1 MHRTAYVIG
10 AGPAG
15 LAAAAV
21 LQAKGVDVTVLEKS
35 AHVGNAWRNHYDRLH
50 LHTTRG
56 FSKLPGLPIPR
67 EFGRWVSRD
76 DVVRYLEAYVAHHG
90 LHIEHGAEVT
100 RVDRANGAWT
110 VTTADV
116 DSAEGATAEGDRPER
131 TRAADAVVVA
141 TGYNHTPH
149 VPDWPGA
156 DTFPGQVLHAS
167 RYRNPAP
174 YTGQDVLVV
183 GVGNTGA
190 EIAQDL
196 AENGAASV
204 HLAVRTPPH
213 IVPRNQGPWAAQYTG
228 LLVRHL
234 PTALVDALSVPV
246 RKASF
251 PDLAHLGLPIP
262 EVGLATRVAQGS
274 IPVQDIGL
282 VAAVQAGAIQV
293 VRAIERFDGG
303 DVVLTDGA
311 RVTPD
316 VVLAATGY
324 RRALEPLMGH
334 LGVLDQHGKPIA
346 TNGRPAA
353 RGLYFTGFT
362 NPISGMFREM
372 AADAHRIARNVVAG
386 R

>member
-1 MHRTAYVIG
+1 MPPTVYVIG

-15 LAAAAV
+15 LAAAAA
-21 LQAKGVDVTVLEKS
+21 LKSKGVDAAVLEKS
-35 AHVGNAWRNHYDRLH
+35 EHVGNAWRHHYDRLH

-56 FSKLPGLPIPR
+56 LSKLPGLPIPR
-67 EFGRWVSRD
+67 EFGRWVARD
-76 DVVRYLEAYVAHHG
+76 DVVRYLEAYATHHD
-90 LHIEHGAEVT
+90 LRIEHGVEVT
-100 RVDRANGAWT
+100 RLDRADGAWA
-110 VTTADV
+110 VTTT
-116 DSAEGATAEGDRPER
+116 EGGTEGRR
-131 TRAADAVVVA
+131 TADAVVVA

-149 VPDWPGA
+149 VPDWPGQ
-156 DTFPGQVLHAS
+156 DSFPGRVVHAS

-174 YTGQDVLVV
+174 YAGRHVLVV

-204 HLAVRTPPH
+204 HVAVRTAPH

-228 LLVRHL
+228 VLVRHL
-234 PTALVDALSVPV
+234 PTAFVDALSVPV

-251 PDLAHLGLPIP
+251 PDLSHLGLPIP
-262 EVGLATRVAQGS
+262 EVGLATRVAQGA

-282 VAAVQAGAIQV
+282 VAAVQAGTVRV
-293 VRAIERFDGG
+293 VAPVERFDAGE
-303 DVVLTDGA
+303 VVLSDGA
-311 RVTPD
+311 RLAPD

-324 RRALEPLMGH
+324 RRALEPVVGH
-334 LGVLDQHGKPIA
+334 LGVLGDQGKPIV

-372 AADAHRIARNVVAG
+372 AADARRIARNVAAG

>member
-1 MHRTAYVIG
+1 MPQTVCVIG

-15 LAAAAV
+15 LSAAAA
-21 LQAKGVDVTVLEKS
+21 LRTRGADVTVLEKS
-35 AHVGNAWRNHYDRLH
+35 QHVGNAWRHHYDRLH

-56 FSKLPGLPIPR
+56 LSKLPGLPIPR
-67 EFGRWVSRD
+67 EFGRWVARD
-76 DVVRYLEAYVAHHG
+76 DVVRYLEMYAAHHD
-90 LHIEHGAEVT
+90 LRIEHGVEVS
-100 RVDRANGAWT
+100 RLDRADGVWT
-110 VTTADV
+110 VTTR
-116 DSAEGATAEGDRPER
+116 EGNGTR
-131 TRAADAVVVA
+131 TADAVVVA

-149 VPDWPGA
+149 LPDWPGR
-156 DTFPGQVLHAS
+156 DRFPGQILHAS
-167 RYRNPAP
+167 RYRNPDP
-174 YTGQDVLVV
+174 YVGMSVLVV

-246 RKASF
+246 RRASF
-251 PDLAHLGLPIP
+251 PDLSHLGLPIP
-262 EVGLATRVAQGS
+262 EVGLATRVAQGA

-282 VAAVQAGAIQV
+282 VAAVRSGAIRV
-293 VRAIERFDGG
+293 VGAIERFDGG
-303 DVVLTDGA
+303 DVVLADGA
-311 RVTPD
+311 RLAPD

-324 RRALEPLMGH
+324 RRALEPVVGH
-334 LGVLDQHGKPIA
+334 LGVLGDRGRPMA

-372 AADAHRIARNVVAG
+372 AADARRIASNVTRG

>member
-1 MHRTAYVIG
+1 MSHTVYVIG

-15 LAAAAV
+15 LAAAAA
-21 LQAKGVDVTVLEKS
+21 LQAKGADVTVLEKS
-35 AHVGNAWRNHYDRLH
+35 QHVGNAWRHHYDRLH

-56 FSKLPGLPIPR
+56 LSQLPGLPIPR
-67 EFGRWVSRD
+67 EFGRWVARD
-76 DVVRYLEAYVAHHG
+76 DVVRYLEAYATHHD
-90 LHIEHGAEVT
+90 LRIEHGVEVT
-100 RVDRANGAWT
+100 RVDREGGGVWTISAAN
-110 VTTADV
+110 
-116 DSAEGATAEGDRPER
+116 SASDNTR
-131 TRAADAVVVA
+131 TADAVVVA

-149 VPDWPGA
+149 LPDWSGRDGFA
-156 DTFPGQVLHAS
+156 GEVEHAS

-174 YTGQDVLVV
+174 YAGKHVLVV

-213 IVPRNQGPWAAQYTG
+213 IVPRNKGPWAAQYTG

-234 PTALVDALSVPV
+234 PTAFVDALCVPV
-246 RKASF
+246 RKADF
-251 PDLAHLGLPIP
+251 PDLSHLGLPIP

-282 VAAVQAGAIQV
+282 VAAVQSGAVRV
-293 VRAIERFDGG
+293 VGAIERFDG
-303 DVVLTDGA
+303 DEVVLADGA
-311 RVTPD
+311 RLAPD

-324 RRALEPLMGH
+324 RRVLEPLVGH
-334 LGVLDQHGKPIA
+334 LGVLGDRGTPTV

-353 RGLYFTGFT
+353 PGLYFTGFT

-372 AADAHRIARNVVAG
+372 AADARRIARHVTQG

>member
-1 MHRTAYVIG
+1 MSHTVHVIG

-15 LAAAAV
+15 LAAAAA
-21 LQAKGVDVTVLEKS
+21 LQEKGADVTVLEKS
-35 AHVGNAWRNHYDRLH
+35 EHVGNAWRHHYDRLH

-56 FSKLPGLPIPR
+56 LSQLPGLPIPR
-67 EFGRWVSRD
+67 EFGRWVARD
-76 DVVRYLEAYVAHHG
+76 DVVRYLEAYAAHHA
-90 LHIEHGAEVT
+90 LRIEHGVEVT
-100 RVDRANGAWT
+100 RLDRADGAWT
-110 VTTADV
+110 VTTT
-116 DSAEGATAEGDRPER
+116 EGRR
-131 TRAADAVVVA
+131 TADAVVVA

-149 VPDWPGA
+149 LPDWPGQ

-167 RYRNPAP
+167 RYRNAAP
-174 YTGQDVLVV
+174 YVGRRVLVV

-213 IVPRNQGPWAAQYTG
+213 VVPRNQGPWAAQYTG

-234 PTALVDALSVPV
+234 PTALVDVLGVPV

-262 EVGLATRVAQGS
+262 DVGLATRVAQGA

-282 VAAVQAGAIQV
+282 VAAVRSGAIRV
-293 VRAIERFDGG
+293 VGPIERFDGG
-303 DVVLTDGA
+303 DVILADGA
-311 RVTPD
+311 RLTPD

-324 RRALEPLMGH
+324 RRELEPLMGH
-334 LGVLDQHGKPIA
+334 LGVIDEQGRPIA
-346 TNGRPAA
+346 THGRPAA

-362 NPISGMFREM
+362 NPITGMLREM
-372 AADAHRIARNVVAG
+372 AADARRIARNVARG

>member
-1 MHRTAYVIG
+1 MPHTVYVIG

-15 LAAAAV
+15 LAAAAA
-21 LQAKGVDVTVLEKS
+21 LKSKGVDSTVLEKS
-35 AHVGNAWRNHYDRLH
+35 QHVGNAWRHHYDRLH

-56 FSKLPGLPIPR
+56 LSQLPGLPIPR
-67 EFGRWVSRD
+67 EFGRWVARD
-76 DVVRYLEAYVAHHG
+76 DVVRYLEAYAAHHD
-90 LHIEHGAEVT
+90 LRIEHGVEVT
-100 RVDRANGAWT
+100 RLDRADGAWT
-110 VTTADV
+110 VTTA
-116 DSAEGATAEGDRPER
+116 EGK
-131 TRAADAVVVA
+131 RAADAVVVA

-149 VPDWPGA
+149 VPDWPGQ
-156 DTFPGQVLHAS
+156 DSFPGQVVHAS

-174 YTGQDVLVV
+174 YAGQNVLVV
-183 GVGNTGA
+183 GAGNTGA

-204 HLAVRTPPH
+204 HIAIRTAPH
-213 IVPRNQGPWAAQYTG
+213 IVPRNQGPWSAQYTG

-251 PDLAHLGLPIP
+251 PDLSHLGLPIP
-262 EVGLATRVAQGS
+262 EVGLATRVAQGA

-282 VAAVQAGAIQV
+282 VAAVQAGTVRV
-293 VRAIERFDGG
+293 VGPIERFDA
-303 DVVLTDGA
+303 DEVVLSDGA
-311 RVTPD
+311 RLAPD

-324 RRALEPLMGH
+324 RRALEPVVGH
-334 LGVLDQHGKPIA
+334 LGVLGDQGKPIV

-372 AADAHRIARNVVAG
+372 AADARRIARNVVDG

>member
-1 MHRTAYVIG
+1 MVLTVSVIG

-15 LAAAAV
+15 LSAAAT
-21 LQAKGVDVTVLEKS
+21 LQNRGADVTVLEKS
-35 AHVGNAWRNHYDRLH
+35 AHVGNAWRHHYDRLH

-56 FSKLPGLPIPR
+56 LSKLPGLAIPR
-67 EFGRWVSRD
+67 EYGRWVARD
-76 DVVRYLEAYVAHHG
+76 DVVRYLEAYAAHHG
-90 LHIEHGAEVT
+90 LHVEHGVEVT
-100 RVDRANGAWT
+100 RLDRSAADGDAARRWT
-110 VTTADV
+110 ITTTDGTRTADV
-116 DSAEGATAEGDRPER
+116 
-131 TRAADAVVVA
+131 VVVA

-149 VPDWPGA
+149 LPDWPGQEG
-156 DTFPGQVLHAS
+156 FPGDVVHAS

-174 YTGQDVLVV
+174 YAGKHVLVA

-213 IVPRNQGPWAAQYTG
+213 IVRRNQGPWAAQYTG
-228 LLVRHL
+228 LLIRHL
-234 PTALVDALSVPV
+234 PTALVDALCVPV
-246 RKASF
+246 RRAGL

-262 EVGLATRVAQGS
+262 EVGLATRVAQGA

-282 VAAVQAGAIQV
+282 VAAVESGTVRVVGAV
-293 VRAIERFDGG
+293 ERFDGAE
-303 DVVLTDGA
+303 VVLADGA
-311 RVTPD
+311 RLAPD

-324 RRALEPLMGH
+324 RRSLEPVVGH
-334 LGVLDQHGKPIA
+334 LGVLGERGKPVA

-353 RGLYFTGFT
+353 PGLYFTGFT
-362 NPISGMFREM
+362 NPISGMFLEM
-372 AADAHRIARNVVAG
+372 AADARRIARHATRG

>member
-1 MHRTAYVIG
+1 MPPTVYVIG

-15 LAAAAV
+15 LAAGAA
-21 LQAKGVDVTVLEKS
+21 LQARGADVTVLEKS
-35 AHVGNAWRNHYDRLH
+35 EHVGNAWRHHYDRLH

-56 FSKLPGLPIPR
+56 LSRLPGLPIPR
-67 EFGRWVSRD
+67 EFGRWVARD
-76 DVVRYLEAYVAHHG
+76 DVVRYLEAYATHHD
-90 LHIEHGAEVT
+90 LRIEHGVEVT
-100 RVDRANGAWT
+100 RLDRADGVWT
-110 VTTADV
+110 VTGAD
-116 DSAEGATAEGDRPER
+116 GTRP
-131 TRAADAVVVA
+131 ADAVVVA

-149 VPDWPGA
+149 VPDWLGR
-156 DTFPGQVLHAS
+156 DGFPGEVEHAS

-174 YTGQDVLVV
+174 YAGKAVLVV

-213 IVPRNQGPWAAQYTG
+213 IVPRNKGPWAAQYTG

-234 PTALVDALSVPV
+234 PTAFVDALCVPV
-246 RKASF
+246 RKADF
-251 PDLAHLGLPIP
+251 PDLSHLGLPIP
-262 EVGLATRVAQGS
+262 EVGLATRVAQGA

-282 VAAVQAGAIQV
+282 VAAVQSGAVRV
-293 VRAIERFDGG
+293 VGAIERFDGG
-303 DVVLTDGA
+303 EVVLADGA
-311 RVTPD
+311 RLAPD

-324 RRALEPLMGH
+324 RRVLEPLVGH
-334 LGVLDQHGKPIA
+334 LGVLGDRGTPMV

-353 RGLYFTGFT
+353 PGLYFTGFT

-372 AADAHRIARNVVAG
+372 AADARRIARHVAQD

>member
-1 MHRTAYVIG
+1 MSLTASVIG

-15 LAAAAV
+15 LSTSAALRAR
-21 LQAKGVDVTVLEKS
+21 GVDVTILEKS
-35 AHVGNAWRNHYDRLH
+35 EHVGNAWRNHYDRLH

-100 RVDRANGAWT
+100 RIDRANGAWT
-110 VTTADV
+110 VTTAD
-116 DSAEGATAEGDRPER
+116 GATGGGGAER
-131 TRAADAVVVA
+131 TRPADAVVVA

-156 DTFPGQVLHAS
+156 DTFPGQILHAS
-167 RYRNPAP
+167 RYRNPVP
-174 YTGQDVLVV
+174 YAGQDVLVV

-228 LLVRHL
+228 VLIRHL

-246 RKASF
+246 RRSSF
-251 PDLAHLGLPIP
+251 PDMAHLGLPIP
-262 EVGLATRVAQGS
+262 AVGLATRAAQGA

-282 VAAVQAGAIQV
+282 VAAVRSGTVRV
-293 VRAIERFDGG
+293 VGAIERFDGG
-303 DVVLTDGA
+303 KAVLSDGA
-311 RVTPD
+311 RLTPD

-324 RRALEPLMGH
+324 RRALEPVVGH
-334 LGVLDQHGKPIA
+334 LGVLEDNGRPIV

-362 NPISGMFREM
+362 NPISGMLLEI
-372 AADAHRIARNVVAG
+372 AADARRIARNVVQG

>member
-1 MHRTAYVIG
+1 MSHTVYVIG

-15 LAAAAV
+15 LAAAAA
-21 LQAKGVDVTVLEKS
+21 LQGQGADVTVLEKS
-35 AHVGNAWRNHYDRLH
+35 EHVGNAWRHHYDRLH

-56 FSKLPGLPIPR
+56 LSQLPGLPIPR
-67 EFGRWVSRD
+67 RYGRWVARD
-76 DVVRYLEAYVAHHG
+76 DVVRYLEAYAAHHG
-90 LHIEHGAEVT
+90 LQVEHGVEVT
-100 RVDRANGAWT
+100 RLDRADGAWT
-110 VTTADV
+110 ITTTA
-116 DSAEGATAEGDRPER
+116 GPR
-131 TRAADAVVVA
+131 TADAVVVA

-149 VPDWPGA
+149 VPDWPGS
-156 DTFPGQVLHAS
+156 DTFPGEILHAS
-167 RYRNPAP
+167 RYRNPTP
-174 YTGQDVLVV
+174 YAGRHVLVA

-234 PTALVDALSVPV
+234 PTALVDALGVPV

-262 EVGLATRVAQGS
+262 DVGLATRVAQGA

-282 VAAVQAGAIQV
+282 VAAVQAGAIRV
-293 VRAIERFDGG
+293 VGPIERFDGAE
-303 DVVLTDGA
+303 VVLADGTRLA
-311 RVTPD
+311 PD

-324 RRALEPLMGH
+324 RRSLEPLMGH
-334 LGVLDQHGKPIA
+334 LGVIDEQGSPIA
-346 TNGRPAA
+346 THGRPAA

-362 NPISGMFREM
+362 NPITGMFREM
-372 AADAHRIARNVVAG
+372 AADARRIARNVALG

>member
-1 MHRTAYVIG
+1 MRTPDQYAPAMPHTVYVIG

-15 LAAAAV
+15 LAAAAA
-21 LQAKGVDVTVLEKS
+21 LKSKGVEATVLEKS
-35 AHVGNAWRNHYDRLH
+35 GHVGNAWRHHYDRLH

-56 FSKLPGLPIPR
+56 LSQLPGLPIPR
-67 EFGRWVSRD
+67 EFGRWVARD
-76 DVVRYLEAYVAHHG
+76 DVVRYLEAYAAHHD
-90 LHIEHGAEVT
+90 LRIEHGVEVT
-100 RVDRANGAWT
+100 RLDRADGAWT
-110 VTTADV
+110 VTTA
-116 DSAEGATAEGDRPER
+116 EGK
-131 TRAADAVVVA
+131 RAADAVVVA

-149 VPDWPGA
+149 VPDWPGQ
-156 DTFPGQVLHAS
+156 DSFPGQVVHAS

-174 YTGQDVLVV
+174 YAGQNVLVV
-183 GVGNTGA
+183 GAGNTGA

-204 HLAVRTPPH
+204 HIAIRTAPH

-251 PDLAHLGLPIP
+251 PDLSHLGLPIP
-262 EVGLATRVAQGS
+262 EVGLATRVAQGA

-282 VAAVQAGAIQV
+282 VAAVQAGTVRV
-293 VRAIERFDGG
+293 VGPIERFDGG
-303 DVVLTDGA
+303 EVVLSDGA
-311 RVTPD
+311 RLTPD

-324 RRALEPLMGH
+324 RRALEPVVGH
-334 LGVLDQHGKPIA
+334 LGVLGDQGKPIV

-372 AADAHRIARNVVAG
+372 AADARRIARNVVGG

>member
-1 MHRTAYVIG
+1 MSHTVYVIG

-15 LAAAAV
+15 LAAAAA
-21 LQAKGVDVTVLEKS
+21 LRAKGADVTVLEKS
-35 AHVGNAWRNHYDRLH
+35 EHVGNAWRHHYDRLH

-56 FSKLPGLPIPR
+56 LSQLPGLPIPR
-67 EFGRWVSRD
+67 EFGRWVARD
-76 DVVRYLEAYVAHHG
+76 DVVRYLEAYAVHHD
-90 LHIEHGAEVT
+90 LRIEHGVEVT
-100 RVDRANGAWT
+100 RLDRADGVWT
-110 VTTADV
+110 ITTTGGD
-116 DSAEGATAEGDRPER
+116 ATTDARR
-131 TRAADAVVVA
+131 TADAVVVA

-149 VPDWPGA
+149 LPDWPGQ
-156 DTFPGQVLHAS
+156 DTFPGQVVHAS
-167 RYRNPAP
+167 RYRNPVP
-174 YTGQDVLVV
+174 YAGKDVLVV

-204 HLAVRTPPH
+204 HLAVRTAPH

-234 PTALVDALSVPV
+234 PTPLVDALSVPV

-262 EVGLATRVAQGS
+262 EVGLATRVAQGA

-282 VAAVQAGAIQV
+282 VAAVQAGAIRV

-311 RVTPD
+311 RLTPD

-324 RRALEPLMGH
+324 RRALEPVLGH
-334 LGVLDQHGKPIA
+334 LGVLDEHGKPIS

-372 AADAHRIARNVVAG
+372 AADAVRIARNVTAG

>member
-1 MHRTAYVIG
+1 MSPTVHVIG

-21 LQAKGVDVTVLEKS
+21 LRTKGVDVTVLEKS
-35 AHVGNAWRNHYDRLH
+35 EHVGNAWRSHYDRLH

-56 FSKLPGLPIPR
+56 LSQLPGLPIPR

-76 DVVRYLEAYVAHHG
+76 DVVRYLESYAAHHR
-90 LHIEHGAEVT
+90 LRIEHGVEVT
-100 RVDRANGAWT
+100 RLDRADGAWVLTTTGNGT
-110 VTTADV
+110 V
-116 DSAEGATAEGDRPER
+116 SSR
-131 TRAADAVVVA
+131 TADAVVVA

-149 VPDWPGA
+149 VPDWPGRDGFA
-156 DTFPGQVLHAS
+156 GTVVHAS
-167 RYRNPAP
+167 RYRDATP
-174 YTGQDVLVV
+174 YEGQDVLVA

-204 HLAVRTPPH
+204 RLAIRTPPH

-228 LLVRHL
+228 LLIRHL

-246 RKASF
+246 RRASF
-251 PDLAHLGLPIP
+251 PDLSHLGLPIP
-262 EVGLATRVAQGS
+262 EVGLATRAAQGA

-282 VAAVQAGAIQV
+282 VAAVRSGAVRV
-293 VRAIERFDGG
+293 VPAIERFDGAE
-303 DVVLTDGA
+303 VVLADGA
-311 RVTPD
+311 RLTPG

-324 RRALEPLMGH
+324 RRALEPVLGH
-334 LGVLDQHGKPIA
+334 LGVLEDSGRPIA
-346 TNGRPAA
+346 THGRPAA

-362 NPISGMFREM
+362 NPISGMFLEM
-372 AADAHRIARNVVAG
+372 AADARRIARNVALG

>member
-1 MHRTAYVIG
+1 MSPTVYVIG

-15 LAAAAV
+15 LAAAAA
-21 LQAKGVDVTVLEKS
+21 LQVRGADVTVLEKS
-35 AHVGNAWRNHYDRLH
+35 EHVGNAWRHHYDRLH

-56 FSKLPGLPIPR
+56 LSKLPGLPIPR
-67 EFGRWVSRD
+67 EFGRWVARA
-76 DVVRYLEAYVAHHG
+76 DVVSYLEAYAEHHR
-90 LHIEHGAEVT
+90 LRIEHGVEVT
-100 RVDRANGAWT
+100 RLDRANGTWT
-110 VTTADV
+110 VTTTKSPTD
-116 DSAEGATAEGDRPER
+116 GAPGAPR
-131 TRAADAVVVA
+131 TADAVVVA

-156 DTFPGQVLHAS
+156 DGFTGQILHAG

-174 YTGQDVLVV
+174 YTGQDVLVA

-234 PTALVDALSVPV
+234 PTALVDALCVPV
-246 RKASF
+246 RRANF

-262 EVGLATRVAQGS
+262 EVGLATRVAQGA

-282 VAAVQAGAIQV
+282 VEAVRSGAIRV
-293 VRAIERFDGG
+293 VGAIERFDGG
-303 DVVLTDGA
+303 EVVLADGA
-311 RVTPD
+311 RLAPD

-324 RRALEPLMGH
+324 RRALEPMVGH
-334 LGVLDQHGKPIA
+334 LGVLGDRGRPIA

-353 RGLYFTGFT
+353 PRLYFTGFT

-372 AADAHRIARNVVAG
+372 AADARRIARSLTAA

>member
-1 MHRTAYVIG
+1 MASTVYVIG

-15 LAAAAV
+15 LAAAAA
-21 LQAKGVDVTVLEKS
+21 LKSRGVDATVLEKS
-35 AHVGNAWRNHYDRLH
+35 EHVGNAWRNHYDRLH

-56 FSKLPGLPIPR
+56 LSKLPGLAIPR
-67 EFGRWVSRD
+67 EFGRWVARD
-76 DVVRYLEAYVAHHG
+76 DVVRYLEAYAAHHD
-90 LHIEHGAEVT
+90 LRIEHGVEVT
-100 RVDRANGAWT
+100 RLDREGREGPENRENEGRTWT
-110 VTTADV
+110 VTTG
-116 DSAEGATAEGDRPER
+116 EGTR
-131 TRAADAVVVA
+131 TADAVVVA

-149 VPDWPGA
+149 VPDWPGR
-156 DTFPGQVLHAS
+156 DGFTGQVVHAS

-174 YTGQDVLVV
+174 YAGQDVLVV

-204 HLAVRTPPH
+204 RLAVRTAPH

-246 RKASF
+246 RKASL
-251 PDLAHLGLPIP
+251 PDLSHLGLPIP
-262 EVGLATRVAQGS
+262 EVGLATRVAQGA
-274 IPVQDIGL
+274 IPVQDVGL
-282 VAAVQAGAIQV
+282 VAAVQAGAVQV
-293 VRAIERFDGG
+293 VGSIERFDGAE
-303 DVVLTDGA
+303 VVLADGA
-311 RVTPD
+311 RLTPD

-324 RRALEPLMGH
+324 RRALEPVVGH
-334 LGVLDQHGKPIA
+334 LGVLGAHGKPIA

-353 RGLYFTGFT
+353 PGLYFTGFT
-362 NPISGMFREM
+362 NPISGMFLEM
-372 AADAHRIARNVVAG
+372 AADARRIARNLTGG

>member
-1 MHRTAYVIG
+1 MSQTVYVIG

-15 LAAAAV
+15 LAAAAA
-21 LQAKGVDVTVLEKS
+21 LRTRGADVTVLEKS
-35 AHVGNAWRNHYDRLH
+35 PHVGNAWRNHYDRLH

-56 FSKLPGLPIPR
+56 LSKLPGLPIPR
-67 EFGRWVSRD
+67 EFGRWVARD
-76 DVVRYLEAYVAHHG
+76 DVVRYLEAYAAHHD
-90 LHIEHGAEVT
+90 LRIEHGVEVT
-100 RVDRANGAWT
+100 RLDRADGVWT
-110 VTTADV
+110 VTTADG
-116 DSAEGATAEGDRPER
+116 DGAPNGSR
-131 TRAADAVVVA
+131 TADAVVVA

-149 VPDWPGA
+149 LPDWPGR
-156 DTFPGQVLHAS
+156 DGYPGQVVHAS

-174 YTGQDVLVV
+174 YAGKAVLVA

-196 AENGAASV
+196 AEHGAASV

-228 LLVRHL
+228 LLIRHL
-234 PTALVDALSVPV
+234 PTALVDALCVPV
-246 RKASF
+246 RRASF
-251 PDLAHLGLPIP
+251 PDLSHLGLPIP
-262 EVGLATRVAQGS
+262 EVGLATRVAQGA

-282 VAAVQAGAIQV
+282 VAAVQAGTVRV
-293 VRAIERFDGG
+293 VRAIDRFDGG
-303 DVVLTDGA
+303 EVVLADGA
-311 RVTPD
+311 RLAPD

-324 RRALEPLMGH
+324 RRALEPLVGH
-334 LGVLDQHGKPIA
+334 LGVLGERGKPMA
-346 TNGRPAA
+346 TNGPPAA

-372 AADAHRIARNVVAG
+372 AADAHRIARDVTRG